1 MKCFILLAFVL
12 IASACSMRSH
22 KMKENYKTI
31 LTNLIKTNILTEDN
45 IKETE
50 KIKDGLTKQKELT
63 PERAGKI
70 KRSISNMEH
79 VIKTNQDSITVAMKS
94 MGFNLL
100 AINPAI

>member
-1 MKCFILLAFVL
+1 
-12 IASACSMRSH
+12 MRSH

-94 MGFNLL
+94 MRFNLL